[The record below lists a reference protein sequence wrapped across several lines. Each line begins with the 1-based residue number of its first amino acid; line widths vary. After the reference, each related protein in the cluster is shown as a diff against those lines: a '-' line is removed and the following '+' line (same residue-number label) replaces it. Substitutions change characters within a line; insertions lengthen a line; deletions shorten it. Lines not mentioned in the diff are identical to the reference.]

1 MNFIEILFRYLIGE
15 KILNQLKGIYLKQL
29 LKVLL
34 LHLFSLVASFASTW
48 LIARHLG
55 KEGYGL
61 FVYGFSWISILVII
75 ACLGFETLLLRELPG
90 FLVNKSSDK
99 AKSLINFAFK
109 TTFIFAIVI
118 SIISAA
124 SFSLFEFPSNPSFRK
139 VLFLALPALP
149 FLVSISISSSILRG
163 FKLNG
168 YSMMVEKIIRPSL
181 LFLLAASLIFASD
194 YFNVINLIIGNL
206 FVLGISALTAGVV
219 VYFKI
224 MRKLPEHKKADNVFE
239 WKNIAWNILLIN
251 ILFILTSQIATL
263 FLGWLSS
270 EGETG
275 MYGLSLRLIEL
286 PATVVTLFNFVLA
299 PIFAEYFSDRKTIEL
314 ASLTKKTSLVMIT
327 LSLPLIILY
336 LLVPSFC
343 LSLFGNSYSG
353 GEPVLILFSFIQI
366 IVIINGNA
374 NYLLLMSG
382 NTLSLIRITGFSLLI
397 QIVLCIVLIPE
408 YGAYGAALATVGQLL
423 FQNTLVYF
431 SVKKKLGFSPAF
443 I

>member
-1 MNFIEILFRYLIGE
+1 
-15 KILNQLKGIYLKQL
+15 
-29 LKVLL
+29 
-34 LHLFSLVASFASTW
+34 
-48 LIARHLG
+48 
-55 KEGYGL
+55 
-61 FVYGFSWISILVII
+61 
-75 ACLGFETLLLRELPG
+75 
-90 FLVNKSSDK
+90 
-99 AKSLINFAFK
+99 
-109 TTFIFAIVI
+109 
-118 SIISAA
+118 
-124 SFSLFEFPSNPSFRK
+124 
-139 VLFLALPALP
+139 
-149 FLVSISISSSILRG
+149 
-163 FKLNG
+163 
-168 YSMMVEKIIRPSL
+168 MMVEKIIRPSL

-206 FVLGISALTAGVV
+206 FVLGICALTAGVV

-224 MRKLPEHKKADNVFE
+224 IRKLPEHKKADNVFE